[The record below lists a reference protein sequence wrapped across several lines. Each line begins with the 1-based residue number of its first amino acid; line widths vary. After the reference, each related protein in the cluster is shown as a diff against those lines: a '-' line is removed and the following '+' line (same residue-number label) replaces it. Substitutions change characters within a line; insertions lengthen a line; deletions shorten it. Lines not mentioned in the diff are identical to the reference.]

1 MAGLIVLLI
10 AAGCAA
16 YQFLK
21 GTFLRAFATFII
33 TICATIISF
42 GFFEVLAGFF
52 TGRDSSFKFLPAPW
66 VQTLSFLLLFL
77 FVFAIL
83 QTLAQYLTKKPVDL
97 GLWPERIGRIG
108 FGILSG
114 LVLASFLLTAAAM
127 APLPNK
133 YPYQRFDQRSPDPDR
148 PSKVIFN
155 SDNFTAGLF
164 GMVSK
169 GSFSGKR
176 SFATLHPAFLDQLFL
191 NRHNASDGISTI
203 TSSQAI
209 ILPTKIAAW
218 PAPENLKD
226 SDGNPVSTKSGH
238 VLMFVRVGI
247 KKSALA
253 DAGAFTT
260 SQLRLICKKQ
270 TDLKETLAGT
280 GQNIYPTGFLTAPN
294 QIEIKRLNEVI
305 TIKREDFEDKA
316 REKWIDFIFNV
327 PADSVPILIEF
338 KQNNIVEVPKPV
350 SPEQAPLPAPFI
362 PSSGK
367 KQDTP
372 KTGDPANPQT
382 SNKPARPNNS
392 TNEGGT
398 TPLIRTFVAPPVE
411 GDDSQ
416 VIDQG
421 SEGHRKA
428 RPGYL
433 RRPGFQCLRRSES
446 RPSHGPER
454 RRDRIR
460 SRSC

>member
-1 MAGLIVLLI
+1 MAHNTYRNILMAGLIVLLI

-33 TICATIISF
+33 TICATIIAF
-42 GFFEVLAGFF
+42 GFFEVLAGLF

-66 VQTLSFLLLFL
+66 MQTLSFLLLFL
-77 FVFAIL
+77 FVFALL

-155 SDNFTAGLF
+155 ADSFAPGLF
-164 GMVSK
+164 SMVSK

-176 SFATLHPAFLDQLFL
+176 SFATLHPSFLDQLFL
-191 NRHNASDGISTI
+191 NRHNASAGISTI
-203 TSSQAI
+203 TPSEAI
-209 ILPTKIAAW
+209 SIPNKIAAW
-218 PAPENLKD
+218 PAAQNLKD
-226 SDGNPVSTKSGH
+226 SDGNPVSAKSGH

-247 KKSALA
+247 KKSALPE
-253 DAGAFTT
+253 AGSFTS

-270 TDLKETLAGT
+270 TDLKEALAGS

-294 QIEIKRLNEVI
+294 QIQIKRLNEVI
-305 TIKREDFEDKA
+305 TVKREDFEDKA

-327 PADSVPILIEF
+327 PADSVPVLIEF
-338 KQNNIVEVPKPV
+338 KQNNIVELPKPV
-350 SPEQAPLPAPFI
+350 SPEQAPPPVFFV

-367 KQDTP
+367 TQESP
-372 KTGDPANPQT
+372 KTESSTNPQT
-382 SNKPARPNNS
+382 SKRPARPKNS
-392 TNEGGT
+392 TDGGGLSPIT
-398 TPLIRTFVAPPVE
+398 RPLVAPQL
-411 GDDSQ
+411 DDF
-416 VIDQG
+416 
-421 SEGHRKA
+421 K
-428 RPGYL
+428 
-433 RRPGFQCLRRSES
+433 
-446 RPSHGPER
+446 
-454 RRDRIR
+454 
-460 SRSC
+460 

>member
-10 AAGCAA
+10 AVGCAA

-33 TICATIISF
+33 TICATIIAF

-66 VQTLSFLLLFL
+66 MQTLSFLLLFL

-83 QTLAQYLTKKPVDL
+83 QTLAQYLTKQPVDL

-133 YPYQRFDQRSPDPDR
+133 YPYQRFDQRSPNPDR
-148 PSKVIFN
+148 PAKVMF
-155 SDNFTAGLF
+155 STDGFAAGLF
-164 GMVSK
+164 SMVSK

-191 NRHNASDGISTI
+191 NRHNASAGISTI

-209 ILPTKIAAW
+209 SLPNKIAAW
-218 PAPENLKD
+218 PAPQNLKD
-226 SDGNPVSTKSGH
+226 SDGNPVSPKSGH

-247 KKSALA
+247 IKSALA
-253 DAGAFTT
+253 DAGAFTG

-270 TDLKETLAGT
+270 TDLKDPLAGT
-280 GQNIYPTGFLTAPN
+280 GQNIYPTGFLTAPDLI
-294 QIEIKRLNEVI
+294 QIKRLNEVI
-305 TIKREDFEDKA
+305 NVNRTDFEDKA
-316 REKWIDFIFNV
+316 RERWIDFIFNV
-327 PADSVPILIEF
+327 PADSVPVLIEF

-350 SPEQAPLPAPFI
+350 SPEQAPTPAPFL

-367 KQDTP
+367 QQDKP
-372 KTGDPANPQT
+372 KTENPSKPQT
-382 SNKPARPNNS
+382 SNRPARPKNS
-392 TNEGGT
+392 TDGGGT
-398 TPLIRTFVAPPVE
+398 TPLMRTLVAPTVE
-411 GDDSQ
+411 
-416 VIDQG
+416 
-421 SEGHRKA
+421 EFK
-428 RPGYL
+428 
-433 RRPGFQCLRRSES
+433 
-446 RPSHGPER
+446 
-454 RRDRIR
+454 
-460 SRSC
+460 

>member
-33 TICATIISF
+33 TICATITAF
-42 GFFEVLAGFF
+42 AFFEVLAGLF

-66 VQTLSFLLLFL
+66 MQTLSFLLLFL
-77 FVFAIL
+77 FVFALL

-108 FGILSG
+108 FGFLSG

-148 PSKVIFN
+148 PAKVMFN
-155 SDNFTAGLF
+155 ADGFAAGLF
-164 GMVSK
+164 SMVSK
-169 GSFSGKR
+169 GSLGGKR

-191 NRHNASDGISTI
+191 NRHNASAGISTI
-203 TSSQAI
+203 TPSEAI
-209 ILPTKIAAW
+209 SIPNKIAAW
-218 PAPENLKD
+218 PAPQNLKD
-226 SDGNPVSTKSGH
+226 SDGNPVSAKSGH

-247 KKSALA
+247 KKSALPE
-253 DAGAFTT
+253 AGSFSC

-270 TDLKETLAGT
+270 TDVKEPLSGT
-280 GQNIYPTGFLTAPN
+280 GQNIYPAGFLTAPH
-294 QIEIKRLNEVI
+294 QIQIKRLNEVI
-305 TIKREDFEDKA
+305 NVNRSDFEDKA

-327 PADSVPILIEF
+327 PSDSVPVLIEF

-350 SPEQAPLPAPFI
+350 SPEQAPTPAPFV

-367 KQDTP
+367 QQD
-372 KTGDPANPQT
+372 KTKTENPSKPQT
-382 SNKPARPNNS
+382 SKRSTRPKKS
-392 TNEGGT
+392 TDGGGLSPIT
-398 TPLIRTFVAPPVE
+398 RPLVAPQL
-411 GDDSQ
+411 DDF
-416 VIDQG
+416 
-421 SEGHRKA
+421 K
-428 RPGYL
+428 
-433 RRPGFQCLRRSES
+433 
-446 RPSHGPER
+446 
-454 RRDRIR
+454 
-460 SRSC
+460 